1 MVRADPPSAVLHGH
15 VGRNRDLY
23 PRSNA
28 LHSACYWVSDRY
40 KFIGIKLAKAG
51 GSSMIKFLKSAL
63 CGVQVQG
70 AFNVSASCP
79 DIAVLNHGQRE
90 QSDCLHKLPPARK
103 WREYFV
109 FAVVRN
115 PYARRASMVRY
126 CGVAGGDLVRGI
138 PYRAGCGSC
147 ASIHCTPVAPALL
160 RGNSTLVDFVGRV
173 ESLQAD
179 LETILNEVQRRNGRG
194 IEWRNTTPAGGA
206 SLWANPTLP
215 RPIRSSHSSWSRQ
228 AHDLAWWAMWAPQR
242 LLWPRTKTRSQLSYE
257 GWMATCGLSCV
268 TQIEMDY
275 RTDVDLL
282 GYLRPDLHRGAAE
295 LRRAILC
302 DVAASS
308 ALLLLLPLLV
318 SAVLFFCSIR
328 RPSLRPRVSHLPPP
342 FTGYTFGIYGSGLY
356 DATGGPTT
364 RMLHL

>member
-1 MVRADPPSAVLHGH
+1 MAHEDWHEFLLVVTRPTSVPSLCAALHTSHIRVSLFFVSHTHTPDDECFVAQMVRADPPSAVLHGH

-90 QSDCLHKLPPARK
+90 QSDCLQAPPARK

-109 FAVVRN
+109 FVVVRN

-138 PYRAGCGSC
+138 P
-147 ASIHCTPVAPALL
+147 
-160 RGNSTLVDFVGRV
+160 
-173 ESLQAD
+173 
-179 LETILNEVQRRNGRG
+179 
-194 IEWRNTTPAGGA
+194 
-206 SLWANPTLP
+206 
-215 RPIRSSHSSWSRQ
+215 
-228 AHDLAWWAMWAPQR
+228 
-242 LLWPRTKTRSQLSYE
+242 
-257 GWMATCGLSCV
+257 
-268 TQIEMDY
+268 
-275 RTDVDLL
+275 
-282 GYLRPDLHRGAAE
+282 
-295 LRRAILC
+295 
-302 DVAASS
+302 
-308 ALLLLLPLLV
+308 
-318 SAVLFFCSIR
+318 
-328 RPSLRPRVSHLPPP
+328 
-342 FTGYTFGIYGSGLY
+342 
-356 DATGGPTT
+356 
-364 RMLHL
+364 